1 MSYSISSAQKAD
13 IKSNK
18 VKVTKISERN
28 KPYKNNLS
36 NEEIKYYPWTK
47 VSEIKGKI
55 ASLNGLPSKNIR
67 VFFKNEEL
75 MNGLTMMDYGIPFKK
90 HPEIFYEIFSYQK
103 DFSLEI
109 YGTFPCSS
117 SLKRII
123 EDSIIGFTKGLKPK
137 LLEDGTS
144 GVYQIRN
151 SDKETIAIFKPI
163 DEEPNTPNNPKG
175 YINQFGSE
183 SFRQGILSGEA
194 TIREEATYLLDSF
207 NSKKKIKMKFDV
219 PATTFVE
226 LCHKSF
232 KGISEELKLM
242 QDEEKIIRGG
252 IIQAFLFENLRS
264 NKKGIKGGI
273 DDFYSNSFKYNYIP
287 KKYGT
292 FQKFIKSDGVMA
304 DYSYSLITVEEAH
317 KIMILDFRI
326 LNCDRNDEN
335 ILLIKKH
342 NKKSENK
349 KVFYKLVPID
359 HAYSFPSC
367 LEIGD
372 FDLCWMSWS
381 QAEKPF
387 TEDEKKYIDSIDI
400 LEDMKNLNQYI
411 FLRPEC
417 WKYFR
422 ISNTVLKVC
431 TKYNLTPFEIG
442 SLLYHSD
449 YDYKTPSKIKLV
461 IEKTEKL
468 TCHLKG
474 SYRLRLF
481 STGGEDENTKNKKNN
496 IITNKKRQNSF
507 FREDRGR
514 RTSLL
519 ESTTSEPKNKTYAN
533 EEEEEKEEEEEDD
546 YSGLRGKKTKKKKR
560 KNKVKKGYNSKKSSH
575 KSSWNKEYIFDTPYN
590 SIYFQNFT
598 MFLEELIKEEYPEKA
613 EIYEKSMGDF
623 ELRIEEKSS
632 SEIRKMEEQGLI

>member
-1 MSYSISSAQKAD
+1 MIHSMSSAKKTD
-13 IKSNK
+13 IRSNK
-18 VKVTKISERN
+18 IKITKISDRN

-36 NEEIKYYPWTK
+36 DEEIKYYPWTK

-55 ASLNGLPSKNIR
+55 ASIKGIPSKNIR
-67 VFFKNEEL
+67 LFFKNEEL
-75 MNGLTMMDYGIPFKK
+75 MNGLTMIDYDIPFKK

-103 DFSLEI
+103 DYSLEI

-117 SLKRII
+117 SLQRII
-123 EDSIIGFTKGLKPK
+123 EDSLIGFTKGLKPK
-137 LLEDGTS
+137 LLDDGTS

-151 SDKETIAIFKPI
+151 ADKETIAIFKPI

-175 YINQFGSE
+175 YTNQFGSE

-207 NSKKKIKMKFDV
+207 NIKYDSKIKFDV

-232 KGISEELKLM
+232 KSISEELKVM
-242 QDEEKIIRGG
+242 ENGEKISRGG
-252 IIQAFLFENLRS
+252 VIQAFLNENLRG
-264 NKKGIKGGI
+264 NKKEKHGGI

-292 FQKFIKSDGVMA
+292 FQKFIKSDGVVA
-304 DYSYSLITVEEAH
+304 DYSYSLFTVEEAH

-342 NKKSENK
+342 KKNSK
-349 KVFYKLVPID
+349 KDFYKLVPID

-372 FDLCWMSWS
+372 FDLCWMTWS

-387 TEDEKKYIDSIDI
+387 TEEEKNYIDSIDI
-400 LEDMKNLNQYI
+400 IEDMKNLNSHI

-461 IEKTEKL
+461 IEKTEKFSN
-468 TCHLKG
+468 HFKG
-474 SYRLRLF
+474 NRMRLF
-481 STGGEDENTKNKKNN
+481 STGGEDENENKSNK
-496 IITNKKRQNSF
+496 ITSKKRQNSF
-507 FREDRGR
+507 FRENRGR

-519 ESTTSEPKNKTYAN
+519 ESTASEPKNKTYAD
-533 EEEEEKEEEEEDD
+533 EEEEDEEDD
-546 YSGLRGKKTKKKKR
+546 YAKLRGQKTRR
-560 KNKVKKGYNSKKSSH
+560 KQSRKDYKKGYNSKKSSH
-575 KSSWNKEYIFDTPYN
+575 KNSQNNEYVFDTPFN
-590 SIYFQNFT
+590 RIYFQNFT
-598 MFLEELIKEEYPEKA
+598 LFLEELIKAEYPKKA
-613 EIYEKSMGDF
+613 EIYESSSNDF
-623 ELRIEEKSS
+623 ELRIEEKNL
-632 SEIRKMEEQGLI
+632 SEVRKMEEEGLL